1 MNTQE
6 SPTELAAVPLLA
18 CPFCGGEAS
27 GTGTIKY
34 AKTHEA
40 WWKDGTRITEAH
52 FCNCMKCGVT
62 NKGLCGHQTPSLA
75 VAHWNT
81 RSQANVKDHSPIGA
95 VSASNPESN
104 SSAPIG

>member
-1 MNTQE
+1 MNTTQI
-6 SPTELAAVPLLA
+6 PTELAAVPLLA

-62 NKGLCGHQTPSLA
+62 NKGLCGHQTPALA

-81 RSQANVKDHSPIGA
+81 RSQANAPALAQSGERKL
-95 VSASNPESN
+95 NRRKKTYESE
-104 SSAPIG
+104 